1 VVMMVL
7 YWCFYMITRHV
18 MNMQALILQGEWTN
32 VAILSICF
40 QSLGFRD
47 RSIWS
52 FERQCGFVD
61 RFLLG
66 SFTEKMFKERTRVSH
81 ATFRF
86 LCEKLGPFLKKQHT
100 HLRKPISVEARVAMS
115 LARLGT
121 GDGLRM
127 VGEVYGV
134 AECTIS
140 GIVREFCKM
149 VRLHLQKIFIQI
161 PNENRLRV
169 LAKEFEKLHNIPY
182 IIGAIDGSHI
192 PVLAP
197 VIGGEDYYCR
207 KSFHS
212 ALLQGIVD
220 TNCIFWDYEFGW
232 AGSLHDWTVF
242 QQTKVGRACME
253 GKFQPYKLI
262 GDAAYPVRPW
272 MYCPFKGTSDGLELY
287 KAHWNF
293 IQSSTRMCVE
303 RAFGILKGR
312 WRIIQKRADVPL
324 RSMADIVSTCIV
336 LHNLCIITKD
346 KFDAIWIDEA
356 EVELKKRVEG
366 GTMKGGQVLRGQQAS
381 IDEVKSR
388 IYKSDRRRITRN
400 FEIEEV
406 DDEEEAFLIKQDE
419 KDENLLKEATLA
431 HESIAKTLWEYN
443 LAKESTIQFSESS
456 SDAESMEE

>member
-1 VVMMVL
+1 
-7 YWCFYMITRHV
+7 
-18 MNMQALILQGEWTN
+18 MQALILQGEWTN
-32 VAILSICF
+32 VAIFSICL
-40 QSLGFRD
+40 QSLGFRE
-47 RSIWS
+47 RTVWS
-52 FERQCGFVD
+52 FERPSGFVD
-61 RFLLG
+61 RYLLG

-86 LCEKLGPFLKKQHT
+86 LCEKLGPFFKKQHT
-100 HLRKPISVEARVAMS
+100 NFRRPISVEERVAMS

-140 GIVREFCKM
+140 RIVREFCKM
-149 VRLHLQKIFIQI
+149 VRLHLQKIFIQV
-161 PNENRLRV
+161 PNENKFRV
-169 LAKEFEKLHNIPY
+169 LAKEFERLHNIPY
-182 IIGAIDGSHI
+182 IIRAIDGSHI

-253 GKFQPYKLI
+253 GRFLPYKLI

-272 MYCPFKGTSDGLELY
+272 MYCPFKGCNDGLESY

-346 KFDAIWIDEA
+346 KFDAIWIEEA
-356 EVELKKRVEG
+356 EVELHKRVEE
-366 GTMKGGQVLRGQQAS
+366 GTVKGGQVLRGEQAS
-381 IDEVKSR
+381 IDEVKAR
-388 IYKSDRRRITRN
+388 ILKSGTTRTFQN
-400 FEIEEV
+400 FEQEEI
-406 DDEEEAFLIKQDE
+406 DAEEEAFLIKQNE
-419 KDENLLKEATLA
+419 KDADLLRESTIA
-431 HESIAKTLWEYN
+431 HESIAKTLWQYN
-443 LAKESTIQFSESS
+443 LSKDSTIQFSESS
-456 SDAESMEE
+456 SDSDVMEE